1 MFLRRCAFA
10 CFWVVLG
17 LFLVRQPENAAHA
30 VRAIVGGLA
39 LVADALARFTTAF

>member
-1 MFLRRCAFA
+1 MSLRRCAFI
-10 CFWVVLG
+10 CFWLVLG
-17 LFLVRQPENAAHA
+17 RQPERAAHA

>member
-1 MFLRRCAFA
+1 MFLRRCAFVA
-10 CFWVVLG
+10 FWLVLG
-17 LFLVRQPENAAHA
+17 LFVLNHPEKAAHA

>member
-10 CFWVVLG
+10 CIWLVLG
-17 LFLVRQPENAAHA
+17 LFLVRQPERAAHA

-39 LVADALARFTTAF
+39 LLADALARFTTAF